1 MKNNKK
7 KKKLKKKRSRVM
19 SNSEIYVEGLEMGWD
34 KENFEDNFN
43 HNPITDK
50 EWEEIKDRID
60 WDIIYQHTKSWIMGI
75 KGDDDYLT
83 DKYDEMTN
91 NVMNYL
97 QSINDE
103 VLEGGSNELKTRKM
117 EMN

>member
-1 MKNNKK
+1 
-7 KKKLKKKRSRVM
+7 
-19 SNSEIYVEGLEMGWD
+19 
-34 KENFEDNFN
+34 
-43 HNPITDK
+43 
-50 EWEEIKDRID
+50 
-60 WDIIYQHTKSWIMGI
+60 MGI